1 MEGTGQK
8 QEFQNNPPS
17 QTAEVKQ
24 PNHGIPSPQLGTGDK
39 ERENIR
45 IQKAEWIYSQIQ
57 KQREA
62 EDELFAQLRQ
72 EQDVLDNLCQSIEN
86 NMERT
91 KEARRYNQEFQEH
104 IDTQVYAM
112 YGITEDKLQGIRE
125 YRNAYYQ
132 GCAFSLFLLSVV
144 LVALCGFL
152 HGFGSQICLFMIAF
166 SGIEGALLAQ
176 GKQRG
181 KALDLLCKALYL
193 LMFPLMMAVFVCFEL
208 GYPEY
213 RIMLPILAI
222 FGICVLVLGTAAYF
236 FYNPYRNEKKK
247 ASAAKD
253 TIREIEKTAR
263 KEVRKNQKSREKSEK
278 KQQKLLGRKAA
289 KQQKQL
295 EKEEK
300 QQLKRLEKEEKQQQ
314 NLAYGKKD
322 ARREDVEAAA
332 KAARIHRYIMSLPN
346 GYDTI
351 LDENGINI
359 SQGQKQL
366 LTIARAMLLD
376 AKMLILDEATSNVD
390 TRTEQQ
396 IQAAMRTLMKDKTCF
411 VIAHRLSTI
420 QNANNILVVRDGDI
434 VEQGDHQALMAKNGF
449 YASLYNSQ
457 FQ

>member
-17 QTAEVKQ
+17 QTAEVIQ
-24 PNHGIPSPQLGTGDK
+24 PNHGIPSPQLGTRDK

-247 ASAAKD
+247 ASVAKD

-300 QQLKRLEKEEKQQQ
+300 QQQKRLEKEEKQQQ
-314 NLAYGKKD
+314 KLLEKEEKQQQKLLDKEKKQQQKLLGTEKGQQEPSETEKS
-322 ARREDVEAAA
+322 RQKPLETEKGQQGPSETWNGQQEPSETWNGQQEPLEA
-332 KAARIHRYIMSLPN
+332 
-346 GYDTI
+346 
-351 LDENGINI
+351 ENG
-359 SQGQKQL
+359 QQEPL
-366 LTIARAMLLD
+366 
-376 AKMLILDEATSNVD
+376 EA
-390 TRTEQQ
+390 E
-396 IQAAMRTLMKDKTCF
+396 K
-411 VIAHRLSTI
+411 
-420 QNANNILVVRDGDI
+420 
-434 VEQGDHQALMAKNGF
+434 DHQK
-449 YASLYNSQ
+449 
-457 FQ
+457 